1 MKSILASAIFFC
13 AGQAVAVESWPD
25 WEICRVATKTY
36 FWLNTVPVDA
46 PDQGKYMGFQSVKK
60 NYYTCYFDGD
70 IADFKWTNKSSEEMR
85 SRSTKFKRTGNRLTV
100 ITDIKTENF
109 LKGE

>member
-1 MKSILASAIFFC
+1 M
-13 AGQAVAVESWPD
+13 
-25 WEICRVATKTY
+25 
-36 FWLNTVPVDA
+36 PVDA

-70 IADFKWTNKSSEEMR
+70 IADFMWTNKSSEEMR
-85 SRSTKFKRTGNRLTV
+85 IRSTKIKRTGNRLTV